1 MFNNTKKTKKRLT
14 DAYGKIKTDSFNFD
28 LIEKYFRKIRHSDE
42 SQSLTDKTCKDLDFN
57 ELFMF
62 VDRTTSKIGQQYLYN
77 KLRTIP
83 LHRYS
88 EELQERLVE
97 KIGSDSALRL
107 KIQLVLDKLTSS
119 YSYYVASLFQDE
131 QLKEPVWFFLVRIL
145 SFTAI
150 FSILM
155 LPFIPQALFILLP
168 VVITNMVIHFWNKR
182 NIVEYVASVPQ
193 LLKLNDTAKELLKL
207 DIFRSGKETIYDSIK
222 CIDKVRNK
230 MQYFKLEAKLESD
243 MEMAVWALM
252 ELIKS
257 VFLIE
262 PLFLFS
268 ALKQLET
275 KRKEIEDVFCFVGMV
290 DSLVSIASLRNGL
303 TVWCKPEIDS
313 SKKVF
318 NVTEVYHPMI
328 VDCVPNSINT
338 DGKSILIT
346 GSNMSGK
353 TSFIRTIALN
363 TITAQ
368 TLNTCFAEKFCMS
381 NFMIYSAIRISDD
394 LMNDKSYY
402 FEEVLTIKDMI
413 GNSRK
418 DVANMFLLDEIFKG
432 TNTVERISA
441 GKAVLSYLDTDNNIV
456 LVSTHDIEL
465 ADMLR
470 DSYQLYHFSEKV
482 DNNTVDFDYKIKP
495 GKLRN
500 RNAIKILEINNY
512 PSEII
517 NEAIEISKT
526 LDKKSPGSN
535 IHNN

>member
-1 MFNNTKKTKKRLT
+1 MFNHTKKQKERLT

-83 LHRYS
+83 LHRHS
-88 EELQERLVE
+88 EDLQEKLIE
-97 KIGSDSALRL
+97 KIGSDSSLRL
-107 KIQLVLDKLTSS
+107 KIQLSLDKLTST
-119 YSYYVASLFQDE
+119 YSYYVASLFQDD
-131 QLKEPVWFFLVRIL
+131 QLKEPHWFFLVRIL

-150 FSILM
+150 FSLLM

-168 VVITNMVIHFWNKR
+168 VVITNTVIHFWNKR

-193 LLKLNDTAKELLKL
+193 LLKLNDSAKELLKIEIL
-207 DIFRSGKETIYDSIK
+207 RSGNETISDSIK

-243 MEMAVWALM
+243 MEMAFWALL

-275 KRKEIEDVFCFVGMV
+275 KRKEIEDVFCFVGEI
-290 DSLVSIASLRNGL
+290 DSLASIASLRNGL
-303 TVWCKPEIDS
+303 TVWCRPEIDS
-313 SKKVF
+313 VKKVF

-338 DGKSILIT
+338 LGKSILIT

-363 TITAQ
+363 TITGQ

-381 NFMIYSAIRISDD
+381 NFMIFSAIRISDD

-482 DNNTVDFDYKIKP
+482 DHQTVDFDYKIKP

-512 PSEII
+512 PPEII
-517 NEAIEISKT
+517 NEAIAISKV
-526 LDKKSPGSN
+526 LDKKTPESDIPE
-535 IHNN
+535 